1 MKGILI
7 IAALFNFWLTTSL
20 IAEESI
26 VGIGIALGKDTKTGE
41 LKILKVIEGG
51 PASAAGV
58 KAGLLL
64 RKLGDIDMK
73 GKSVVEAV
81 PLIRGPI
88 GSKVNI
94 ELLDPADNS
103 TKNFEI
109 IREQIILAA
118 PVKAKRGDA
127 ATPLKIKELIKGGPV
142 NPQDGK
148 NIDVVEFWATWCGPC
163 RVSIPHLTELQ
174 KRFKDKGV
182 VIVGISDEDP
192 AKVKPFV
199 EKMGEQ
205 MNYTIACD
213 DDRQTFASYM
223 EAYGHDSIPTAFVIT
238 KDGKVVWDGHPMVGL
253 DQAVEA
259 AVNEGKDKKL
269 LIVATVRLSVLP
281 LDI

>member
-1 MKGILI
+1 MKRILI
-7 IAALFNFWLTTSL
+7 IAAVFNLCLTTSL
-20 IAEESI
+20 MAEESI

-41 LKILKVIEGG
+41 LKIVKVIDGG

-73 GKSVVEAV
+73 GKSVIEAV
-81 PLIRGPI
+81 PLIRGPV
-88 GSKVNI
+88 GSKVNV

-109 IREQIILAA
+109 IREQIILPA

-127 ATPLKIKELIKGGPV
+127 AAPLKIKEWIKGGPV
-142 NPQDGK
+142 NSQDGK
-148 NIDVVEFWATWCGPC
+148 DVYVVEFWATWCGPC

-199 EKMGEQ
+199 EKMAEK
-205 MNYTIACD
+205 MNYVVACD
-213 DDRQTFASYM
+213 DDHQTFAPYM
-223 EAYGHDSIPTAFVIT
+223 DAYGHDGIPTAFVIN
-238 KDGKVVWDGHPMVGL
+238 KNGKVVWDGHPMAGL
-253 DQAVEA
+253 DRAIEA
-259 AVNEGKDKKL
+259 ALADSKEK
-269 LIVATVRLSVLP
+269 
-281 LDI
+281 